1 MSERV
6 IEKRLEFEAGVEQV
20 WKAITEAGE
29 LSQWFG
35 HQAEMDLRPGGD
47 CFMTWEN
54 HGRYAMRIE
63 EVDAPRRLV
72 WSWIHEPDQPFD
84 SAPSTRVEWTLTPR
98 DGGGTM
104 LFLRETGF
112 LTDKHLGQNQ
122 HGWDEELG
130 ELTALL
136 AG

>member
-6 IEKRLEFEAGVEQV
+6 IEKRLEFEAPVERV
-20 WKAITEAGE
+20 WKAITDAGE
-29 LSQWFG
+29 LALWFG
-35 HQAEMDLRPGGD
+35 HRAEIDLRPGGD
-47 CFMTWEN
+47 GFMTWEN

-63 EVDAPRRLV
+63 EVVAPNRLV

-84 SAPSTRVEWTLTPR
+84 SAPATRVEWMLSAR
-98 DGGGTM
+98 EGGGTV
-104 LFLRETGF
+104 LELRETGF
-112 LTDKHLGQNQ
+112 LTDRHYGENQ

-136 AG
+136 GG